1 MFRNSPS
8 VRRKGGSHLSQICF
22 STYLLAGLMVAPA
35 ARAADF
41 YWTGNGGDGL
51 WSTAANWDSPAQG
64 TPAAAAPKRSDLATC
79 HFDVP
84 DGGLTVTQDFK
95 TDSDST
101 TGVILSNLVVTT
113 SATVPVAFTI
123 ASSETKA
130 FLDFTG
136 KGSIITVADG
146 VTLTL
151 NIYPHVNGLTGIMT
165 KNGGGDLA
173 FNFKG
178 EPKKPRPLVVS
189 EGRAVVLATS
199 KNPRFSVRMAG
210 NDPANPPV
218 FENLLPNALYDELA
232 ASTLGGVKLNGTR
245 VKISDV
251 ADSPSINTVAQFLD
265 QGTLYYGNE
274 HISAISST
282 SIACPI
288 ELDRADLQASDVAL
302 VGLPFDDMSNSTG
315 EDKLAIIGSPYLV
328 ADSERGDVLSLNG
341 SSGFKGGAA
350 STWINGFTPKNGFT
364 VAFWLK
370 PAANIDTKSKI
381 MWWGTMNAGTCSAL
395 RLNNTSAGNLFFNI
409 TSSGSDPCY
418 IPVNNLH
425 DGSWHHIAIVY
436 IGRQNSKETFL
447 IYWDGSLVH
456 RAEFASNIT
465 YNPASSNFY
474 FGNITGSP
482 WGSGGY
488 TGLVDD
494 FLLASRALSA
504 AEIASVRN
512 QGAVSVAASLSLN
525 DFMAMSSGRL
535 SVGRSGASLK
545 TLSGTA
551 LAGGV
556 EMTKTGS
563 SLTVGADA
571 GETNTVFQG
580 TIAGT
585 NSTLVKAGSD
595 YALTLSGK
603 TKGITNIVVGA
614 GTLTFSRPPA
624 SEAAAIPAPIA
635 RWTFDGENP
644 LADTTGSAALTLT
657 KATAAN
663 GADPAANVTFESGA
677 DICGKAARFQL
688 DKGFLRLETFPEGI
702 VPVGDTSF
710 SVIVRYRPDTKQAGD
725 RGAPCIVGWG
735 ATDMANGK
743 LFRMGTD
750 PDYGSSSISV
760 RAIIRDGSTTIYS
773 KDTLRSKLGNERMRW
788 YTAAFVYRQGGECR
802 LYSDGARVSRL
813 TGKVYALTP
822 EMFSVGS
829 SWIGNK
835 DYTGLIDD
843 IQIYNCA
850 LSDEQVRMRTE
861 ELQASKGQSAT
872 DAAFPVGV
880 LGDTPAVTVASG
892 ATLNVSSVENIGN
905 LSGAGAVEIASGAR
919 LNLAG
924 NRGFSGTLAGDGI
937 VGIADNAVLDFGD
950 GSTPLIAIDRP
961 IVLGANVS
969 VNTTATEGRLLIAQ
983 APSFIGVENLASWTA
998 TINNW
1003 PSHFIV
1009 SFDGTKLYLSVQNA
1023 SLLLFM

>member
-1 MFRNSPS
+1 MFRNTPS
-8 VRRKGGSHLSQICF
+8 VRRKGNATLSQICF
-22 STYLLAGLMVAPA
+22 FTYLITVLMAAFA

-41 YWTGNGGDGL
+41 YWTGNGNDGL

-64 TPAAAAPKRSDLATC
+64 TPATAAPKRSDLATC

-151 NIYPHVNGLTGIMT
+151 NIYPHVSGLTGIMT

-178 EPKKPRPLVVS
+178 EPKKPRPLIVS

-218 FENLLPNALYDELA
+218 FENLLPNALYDDLA

-282 SIACPI
+282 SITCPI

-315 EDKLAIIGSPYLV
+315 EDKLAIIGSPYL
-328 ADSERGDVLSLNG
+328 ASDTERGNVLSLNG

-350 STWINGFTPKNGFT
+350 SNWINGFAPNNGFT
-364 VAFWLK
+364 IAFWLK
-370 PAANIDTKSKI
+370 PDANIDTKAKI
-381 MWWGTMNAGTCSAL
+381 LWWGKLGSGTCSAL
-395 RLNNTSAGNLFFNI
+395 RLNNTSKGNLFYNI

-425 DGSWHHIAIVY
+425 DGAWHHIAIVY
-436 IGRQNSKETFL
+436 IGRQNNKESFL

-456 RAEFASNIT
+456 TAEFTGVT
-465 YNPASSNFY
+465 YNPTAKDFY
-474 FGNITGSP
+474 FGNVSASE
-482 WGSGGY
+482 WSGTAHY
-488 TGLVDD
+488 QGLIDD
-494 FLLASRALSA
+494 FLIASRALSA
-504 AEIASVRN
+504 EEVARVRN

-525 DFMAMSSGRL
+525 DFMAMSSGVL
-535 SVGRSGASLK
+535 SVGRPGASLK
-545 TLSGTA
+545 TISGTA

-556 EMTKTGS
+556 EMTKPGS
-563 SLTVGADA
+563 SLTVGANA

-580 TIAGT
+580 TVSGT
-585 NSTLVKAGSD
+585 NSTLVKAGAD

-603 TKGITNIVVGA
+603 TKGLTNIVVDA

-624 SEAAAIPAPIA
+624 SEAAAIPAPVA
-635 RWTFDGENP
+635 RWTFDGEDP

-663 GADPAANVTFESGA
+663 GADPDAKVTFESGA

-702 VPVGDTSF
+702 VPVGDTNF

-735 ATDMANGK
+735 ATDMNAGK

-760 RAIIRDGSTTIYS
+760 RAIVKGSTTIYYS
-773 KDTLRSKLGNERMRW
+773 DTLRSKLGNDRMRW
-788 YTAAFVYRQGGECR
+788 YIAAFVYRKGGECR
-802 LYSDGARVSRL
+802 LFSDGTRVGRM
-813 TGKVYALTP
+813 TGKVFALTP

-843 IQIYNCA
+843 IQIYDCA
-850 LSDEQVRMRTE
+850 LSDEQVRMKTE
-861 ELQASKGQSAT
+861 ELQASKGLPAT

-880 LGDTPAVTVASG
+880 LGDAPAVTVASG
-892 ATLNVSSVENIGN
+892 ATLNVSSTENSGN
-905 LSGAGAVEIASGAR
+905 LSGAGAVNIALGSR
-919 LNLAG
+919 LNITG
-924 NRGFSGTLAGDGI
+924 NRGFSGTLAGEGT
-937 VGIADNAVLDFGD
+937 VGVADNAVLDFGN
-950 GSTPLIAIDRP
+950 GTAPLIVLDRP
-961 IVLGANVS
+961 LVLGANVS
-969 VNTTATEGRLLIAQ
+969 VRTTATEGRLLIAQ
-983 APSFIGVENLASWTA
+983 APSFTGTENLASWTA
-998 TINNW
+998 TVNNW
-1003 PSHFIV
+1003 PSHFVI
-1009 SFDGTKLYLSVQNA
+1009 SFDGNKLYLSVQNA

>member
-1 MFRNSPS
+1 MTSHPS
-8 VRRKGGSHLSQICF
+8 SLRIRFSACLAAALAALSA
-22 STYLLAGLMVAPA
+22 SAVDYW
-35 ARAADF
+35 
-41 YWTGNGGDGL
+41 WTGNGGDGL
-51 WSTAANWDSPAQG
+51 WTTVANWDSPSQG
-64 TPAAAAPKRSDLATC
+64 TPATAAPKRSDLATC

-95 TDSDST
+95 TSTDST

-123 ASSETKA
+123 VSSETKA
-130 FLDFTG
+130 FLDFTN
-136 KGSIITVADG
+136 KGSIITVAEG

-151 NIYPHVNGLTGIMT
+151 NTYPHVSGLTGNIT
-165 KNGGGDLA
+165 KNGRGVLVFD
-173 FNFKG
+173 FKG
-178 EPKKPRPLVVS
+178 KPQKTRPLIVS
-189 EGRAVVLATS
+189 EGKAVVLATS
-199 KNPRFSVRMAG
+199 QNPRFTVRMAG
-210 NDPANPPV
+210 SDPANPPL
-218 FENLLPNALYDELA
+218 FENQLPNALYEDLSL
-232 ASTLGGVKLNGTR
+232 STIGGVKLNGTR
-245 VKISDV
+245 VKISDIS
-251 ADSPSINTVAQFLD
+251 DSPAINAVAPILD
-265 QGTLYYGNE
+265 EGTLYYGNE

-282 SIACPI
+282 SIVCTV
-288 ELDRADLQASDVAL
+288 ELDRADLQAPDDAL
-302 VGLPFDDMSNSTG
+302 VNLPFDDASDSTG
-315 EDKLAIIGSPYLV
+315 IDELAVIGSPFLV
-328 ADSERGDVLSLNG
+328 SDTERGNVLSLNG
-341 SSGFKGGAA
+341 SSGFKGGSANN
-350 STWINGFTPKNGFT
+350 WINGFTPKNGFT

-370 PAANIDTKSKI
+370 PNANVDTKAKI
-381 MWWGTMNAGTCSAL
+381 LWWGAFGTGTCSAL
-395 RLNNTSAGNLFFNI
+395 RMNNTSKGNLFYNI
-409 TSSGSDPCY
+409 TSTASDPCY

-425 DGSWHHIAIVY
+425 DGAWHHIAIVY
-436 IGRQNSKETFL
+436 VGKQNNKETFL
-447 IYWDGSLVH
+447 IYYDGSLVH
-456 RAEFASNIT
+456 RAEFPGVT
-465 YNPASSNFY
+465 YNPTLKDFC
-474 FGNITGSP
+474 FGNMAGFGWGTGP
-482 WGSGGY
+482 NY
-488 TGLVDD
+488 VGLMDD

-504 AEIASVRN
+504 EEIASVKN
-512 QGAVSVAASLSLN
+512 QGAASITASLSLN
-525 DFMAMSSGRL
+525 DFVANSSGVL
-535 SVGRSGASLK
+535 SVGRSQTFLN

-556 EMTKTGS
+556 EMTKSDS
-563 SLTVGADA
+563 SLTIGTAA

-580 TIAGT
+580 TISGT
-585 NSTLVKAGSD
+585 NSTLVKAGAD
-595 YALTLSGK
+595 YALTFSGK
-603 TKGITNIVVGA
+603 TKGVTNIVVDA
-614 GTLTFSRPPA
+614 GSLLFSKPLA
-624 SEAAAIPAPIA
+624 SAIADLPEPII

-644 LADTTGSAALTLT
+644 LADMTGNPALTLT
-657 KATAAN
+657 KATAGN
-663 GADPAANVTFESGA
+663 GADPAADVTFESGE
-677 DICGKAARFQL
+677 DICGKAARFKL

-702 VPVGDTSF
+702 VPVGDTNF

-735 ATDMANGK
+735 ATDMNAGK

-760 RAIIRDGSTTIYS
+760 RAIIRGSATIYS
-773 KDTLRSKLGNERMRW
+773 SDTLRSKLGNERMRW
-788 YTAAFVYRQGGECR
+788 YTAAFVYRKGGECR
-802 LYSDGARVSRL
+802 LFSDGARVSRL
-813 TGKVYALTP
+813 TGKVFALTP

-843 IQIYNCA
+843 IQVYNCA
-850 LSDEQVRMRTE
+850 LSDEQ
-861 ELQASKGQSAT
+861 ASKGLPVT

-880 LGDTPAVTVASG
+880 LEDAPAVTVASG
-892 ATLNVSSVENIGN
+892 ATLNIASTENIGN

-983 APSFIGVENLASWTA
+983 APSFTGVENLASWTA

-1009 SFDGTKLYLSVQNA
+1009 SFDGKKLYLSVQNA